1 MNISIH
7 KPFSISEIGKRINNE
22 DYIYPH
28 MESENINDKLF
39 LVCDGVG
46 GSNRG
51 EVASALACDS
61 IQTYFQTFVEA
72 DKEFEIDFIE
82 KAIRYTEIRFDEY
95 IQENSSAKG
104 MATTLCL
111 LYIAPEGIFITHA
124 GDSRIYQFRD
134 GQIIFKTED
143 HSLVYSM
150 LKSGR
155 IDAADARN
163 HPQKN
168 IIYRA
173 IQGTEKPVDIDVIH
187 LTDIQ
192 PDDSFLL
199 CTDGVLES
207 FSDDDLSSL
216 FAESLTTEE
225 RLAKIKDVCRIKSRD
240 NYSAYLISIQ
250 EIEKASVFRQVMT
263 SFLYAF
269 V

>member
-7 KPFSISEIGKRINNE
+7 KPFSLCEIGKRFNNE
-22 DYIYPH
+22 DCIYPSIEN
-28 MESENINDKLF
+28 ESVNNKLF

-46 GSNRG
+46 GSNKG

-61 IQTYFQTFVEA
+61 IQTYFKTFLEP
-72 DKEFEIDFIE
+72 DKEFQTDFIE
-82 KAIRYTEIRFDEY
+82 KAIRYAEIRFDEY
-95 IQENSSAKG
+95 INENSDSKG

-124 GDSRIYQFRD
+124 GDSRIYQFRN
-134 GQIIFKTED
+134 GEIIYKTED
-143 HSLVYSM
+143 HSLVNSM
-150 LKSGR
+150 LKSGQ
-155 IDAADARN
+155 INATEAEM

-173 IQGTEKPVDIDVIH
+173 IQGTDKPIEIDVIH

-192 PDDSFLL
+192 PEDSFLL
-199 CTDGVLES
+199 CTDGVLETFNDQKLCDL
-207 FSDDDLSSL
+207 FS
-216 FAESLTTEE
+216 ESLNTEE
-225 RLAKIKDVCRIKSRD
+225 RLINIRNTCRENSRD
-240 NYSAYLISIQ
+240 NYSAHIIPIQ
-250 EIEKASVFRQVMT
+250 EVEKINVFKQVMT